1 MDAELIFTSANVI
14 FTIGTIVLFKKVL
27 KNRNMLKDFDFIG
40 SFMTTVAM
48 ALMIRG
54 YFELDMTSSIL
65 FSIPTFSFW
74 LFVSIYSCKYKLNKC
89 NVDN

>member
-14 FTIGTIVLFKKVL
+14 FTIGTIVLFRKVL

-40 SFMTTVAM
+40 SCMATIAM
-48 ALMIRG
+48 ALTIRG

-74 LFVSIYSCKYKLNKC
+74 IFVSIYSCKYKLSTC
-89 NVDN
+89 NSK